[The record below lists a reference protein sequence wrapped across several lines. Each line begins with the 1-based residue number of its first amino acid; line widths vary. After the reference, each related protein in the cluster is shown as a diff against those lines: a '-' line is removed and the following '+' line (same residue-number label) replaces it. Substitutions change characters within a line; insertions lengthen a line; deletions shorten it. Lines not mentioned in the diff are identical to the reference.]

1 MKYRRMPIEIES
13 PEQMGYGNIRCNLTE
28 SSVADMRLSELG
40 IDLRSLVL
48 AYTDHLGKPG
58 LREIIA
64 ADGPGLSAQDVI
76 VTPGAAAALFI
87 VATSLLEVGRSPCGD
102 APELCHEHRDAARH
116 RMRGRSSGPVVR
128 AGIPLRDRSSGL
140 PDETEH
146 EDDQSD
152 HSAQPDRDHPD
163 GG

>member
-58 LREIIA
+58 LRE
-64 ADGPGLSAQDVI
+64 LSPRTGRGCRA
-76 VTPGAAAALFI
+76 VT
-87 VATSLLEVGRSPCGD
+87 
-102 APELCHEHRDAARH
+102 
-116 RMRGRSSGPVVR
+116 SS
-128 AGIPLRDRSSGL
+128 
-140 PDETEH
+140 
-146 EDDQSD
+146 
-152 HSAQPDRDHPD
+152 
-163 GG
+163 